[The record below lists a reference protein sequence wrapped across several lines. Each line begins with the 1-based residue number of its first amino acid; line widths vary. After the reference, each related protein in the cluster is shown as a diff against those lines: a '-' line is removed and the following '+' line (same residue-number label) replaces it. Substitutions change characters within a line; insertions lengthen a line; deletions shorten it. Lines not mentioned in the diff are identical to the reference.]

1 MVWVRQYQ
9 GMSGKQHSLCA
20 GGPGGREHN
29 AQNAPNKQY
38 ANQLS
43 QRHGGDGRHSNVC
56 SAHHIGVVPFIKK
69 EPAVL
74 VLLGFAMI
82 AVFMVLIMTK
92 KLTPVLA
99 LIIVPTVFGLFA
111 GAGLG
116 IGDMVMDSMK
126 SMTSTAALLMFAII
140 YFGLMIDV
148 GLFDPLVR
156 FILRKLGNDP
166 AKVVLG
172 TALLAAAVSLDGDGS
187 TTFILTT
194 AAMLPIYL
202 RLKMSPVVLT
212 CVAGLANGTMNI
224 VPWGGPTA
232 RAATA
237 LKIDVNDVFVPM
249 IPSLIAGLA
258 VVLAF
263 AWLLG
268 LQERNRLRATQPEI
282 WGTPSTAEPFTTD
295 AFDGG
300 SSAGGSRTGGSGSAP
315 VPAAGG
321 PGGLSLEGS
330 SVAVL
335 ERTETLVDDSDT
347 AMADTAL
354 DPNRKTLRPKLQW
367 FNLGLTV
374 AVMGML
380 IADLVPL
387 PYVFMVGSAIALLVN
402 FPKVKDQ
409 GAQLVA
415 HAPSIVAVVSMVM
428 AAAVLTGV
436 LTGTGMVEAMSAWLV
451 QIIPSDMGPLMA
463 VITGVLSIPMTFF
476 MSNDAFYFGVL
487 PVLAETAG
495 HYGISA
501 ADMARASIT
510 GQPFHMQSPLVPAIL
525 LLVSLAKVDLG
536 DHHKKVLWRSA
547 VVSLVMLGVGMLTGA
562 IGIG

>member
-1 MVWVRQYQ
+1 M
-9 GMSGKQHSLCA
+9 
-20 GGPGGREHN
+20 
-29 AQNAPNKQY
+29 
-38 ANQLS
+38 
-43 QRHGGDGRHSNVC
+43 
-56 SAHHIGVVPFIKK
+56 
-69 EPAVL
+69 L

-116 IGDMVMDSMK
+116 IGPMVLDSMK

-172 TALLAAAVSLDGDGS
+172 TAILAAAVSLDGDGS

-194 AAMLPIYL
+194 AAMLPVYL

-224 VPWGGPTA
+224 LPWGGPTA
-232 RAATA
+232 RAASA
-237 LKIDVNDVFVPM
+237 LKISVSDVFVPM
-249 IPSLIAGLA
+249 IPSLVAGL
-258 VVLAF
+258 VVVFVF

-268 LQERNRLRATQPEI
+268 LQERNRLRTVAPEL
-282 WGTPSTAEPFTTD
+282 WAEG
-295 AFDGG
+295 AEFDGG
-300 SSAGGSRTGGSGSAP
+300 AAGTGGTGGTGDGGTGRFGFGRKTTGPAGAAP
-315 VPAAGG
+315 VGGAPAASGTG
-321 PGGLSLEGS
+321 
-330 SVAVL
+330 VAVL
-335 ERTETLVDDSDT
+335 ERPEDLVDDRDS

-354 DPNRKTLRPKLQW
+354 DPNRATLRPKLFW

-374 AVMGML
+374 AVMVT
-380 IADLVPL
+380 LVANIIPL
-387 PYVFMVGSAIALLVN
+387 PFVFMVGAAIALLVN

-409 GAQLVA
+409 SAQLIA

-436 LTGTGMVEAMSAWLV
+436 LNGTGMVKAMSEWLV
-451 QIIPSDMGPLMA
+451 QIIPADMGPFMA

-487 PVLAETAG
+487 PVLSETAA
-495 HYGISA
+495 HYGVGA

-510 GQPFHMQSPLVPAIL
+510 GQPFHLQSPLVPAIL

-536 DHHKKVLWRSA
+536 DHHKKVLWRTA
-547 VVSLVMLGVGMLTGA
+547 VISLVMLGVGVFTGA

>member
-1 MVWVRQYQ
+1 M
-9 GMSGKQHSLCA
+9 
-20 GGPGGREHN
+20 
-29 AQNAPNKQY
+29 
-38 ANQLS
+38 
-43 QRHGGDGRHSNVC
+43 
-56 SAHHIGVVPFIKK
+56 
-69 EPAVL
+69 L

-99 LIIVPTVFGLFA
+99 LIIVPTIFGLFA

-116 IGDMVMDSMK
+116 IGPMVMDSMK

-148 GLFDPLVR
+148 GLFDPLVK

-172 TALLAAAVSLDGDGS
+172 TAILAAAVSLDGDGS

-194 AAMLPIYL
+194 AAMLPVYL

-224 VPWGGPTA
+224 LPWGGPTA

-237 LKIDVNDVFVPM
+237 LHLDVNDVFVPM
-249 IPSLIAGLA
+249 VPSLIVGLI
-258 VVLAF
+258 VVLVF
-263 AWLLG
+263 SWLLG
-268 LQERNRLRATQPEI
+268 LQERNRLRATAPEI
-282 WGTPSTAEPFTTD
+282 WGEVADPSD

-300 SSAGGSRTGGSGSAP
+300 NGRGGAVAAGSGSGSAK
-315 VPAAGG
+315 
-321 PGGLSLEGS
+321 GS
-330 SVAVL
+330 SRFGRTGSTPTAGEPGTGGGSVVVVL
-335 ERTETLVDDSDT
+335 ERTEELVDEHDT

-354 DPNRKTLRPKLQW
+354 DPNRSTLRPKLLW
-367 FNLGLTV
+367 FNLALTV
-374 AVMGML
+374 AVMVT
-380 IADLVPL
+380 LVANIIPL
-387 PYVFMVGSAIALLVN
+387 PFVFMVGSAVALLVN

-409 GAQLVA
+409 GAQLIA

-436 LTGTGMVEAMSAWLV
+436 LNGTGMVKAMSEWLV
-451 QIIPSDMGPLMA
+451 QIIPADMGPFMA

-487 PVLAETAG
+487 PVLSETAA
-495 HYGISA
+495 HYGVGA

-510 GQPFHMQSPLVPAIL
+510 GQPFHLQSPLVPAIL

-536 DHHKKVLWRSA
+536 DHHKKVLWRTA
-547 VVSLVMLGVGMLTGA
+547 VISLVMLAVGVLTGA

>member
-1 MVWVRQYQ
+1 M
-9 GMSGKQHSLCA
+9 
-20 GGPGGREHN
+20 
-29 AQNAPNKQY
+29 
-38 ANQLS
+38 
-43 QRHGGDGRHSNVC
+43 
-56 SAHHIGVVPFIKK
+56 
-69 EPAVL
+69 L

-116 IGDMVMDSMK
+116 IGDMVLESMK
-126 SMTSTAALLMFAII
+126 SMTSTAALLMFAIV

-148 GLFDPLVR
+148 GLFDPLVK

-172 TALLAAAVSLDGDGS
+172 TAILAAAVSLDGDGS

-194 AAMLPIYL
+194 AAMLPVYL

-224 VPWGGPTA
+224 LPWGGPTA

-237 LKIDVNDVFVPM
+237 LHLDVNDVFVPM
-249 IPSLIAGLA
+249 IPSLIAGL
-258 VVLAF
+258 VVVFGF

-268 LQERNRLRATQPEI
+268 LQERNRLRATAPEI
-282 WGTPSTAEPFTTD
+282 WGTPDTAEPFT
-295 AFDGG
+295 AEKFDGG
-300 SSAGGSRTGGSGSAP
+300 ASDGGTAAASAGTGRSGSRSPGTGS
-315 VPAAGG
+315 PAVGG
-321 PGGLSLEGS
+321 YTPEGP

-335 ERTETLVDDSDT
+335 ERTETLVDERDS

-354 DPNRKTLRPKLQW
+354 DPNRRTLRPKLFW
-367 FNLGLTV
+367 FNFGLTV
-374 AVMGML
+374 AVMVVL
-380 IADLVPL
+380 VANIVPL
-387 PYVFMVGSAIALLVN
+387 PFVFMVGSAIALLVN
-402 FPKVKDQ
+402 FPKVKEQ
-409 GAQLVA
+409 GEQLIA

-436 LTGTGMVEAMSAWLV
+436 LKGTGMVEAMSAWLV
-451 QIIPSDMGPLMA
+451 QIIPSSMGPFMA

-487 PVLAETAG
+487 PVLSETAA

-501 ADMARASIT
+501 AEMARASIT
-510 GQPFHMQSPLVPAIL
+510 GQPFHLQSPLVPAIL

-536 DHHKKVLWRSA
+536 DHHKKVLWRTA

>member
-1 MVWVRQYQ
+1 M
-9 GMSGKQHSLCA
+9 
-20 GGPGGREHN
+20 
-29 AQNAPNKQY
+29 
-38 ANQLS
+38 
-43 QRHGGDGRHSNVC
+43 
-56 SAHHIGVVPFIKK
+56 
-69 EPAVL
+69 L
-74 VLLGFAMI
+74 VILGFAMI

-148 GLFDPLVR
+148 GLFDPLVK

-172 TALLAAAVSLDGDGS
+172 TAILAAAVSLDGDGS

-194 AAMLPIYL
+194 AAMLPVYL

-224 VPWGGPTA
+224 LPWGGPTA

-249 IPSLIAGLA
+249 IPSLVAGL
-258 VVLAF
+258 VVVFAF

-268 LQERNRLRATQPEI
+268 LQERNRLRATAPEI
-282 WGTPSTAEPFTTD
+282 WGTPSSAEPF
-295 AFDGG
+295 AAEEFDGG
-300 SSAGGSRTGGSGSAP
+300 TSAGASGTGAYGTGRRK
-315 VPAAGG
+315 GG
-321 PGGLSLEGS
+321 NPGGAAPAVGRPLGGAG
-330 SVAVL
+330 VAVL
-335 ERTETLVDDSDT
+335 ERTETLVDEHDT

-354 DPNRKTLRPKLQW
+354 DPNRSTLRPKLFW
-367 FNLGLTV
+367 FNLALTV
-374 AVMGML
+374 AVMVV
-380 IADLVPL
+380 LVANVIPL
-387 PYVFMVGSAIALLVN
+387 PFVFMVGAAIALLVN

-409 GAQLVA
+409 GAQLIA

-436 LTGTGMVEAMSAWLV
+436 LKGTGMVEAMSAWLV
-451 QIIPSDMGPLMA
+451 QIIPTSMGPFMA

-476 MSNDAFYFGVL
+476 MSNDAFSFGVL
-487 PVLAETAG
+487 PVLSETAA
-495 HYGISA
+495 HYGVGA

-510 GQPFHMQSPLVPAIL
+510 GQPFHLQSPLVPAIL

-536 DHHKKVLWRSA
+536 DHHKKVLWRTA
-547 VVSLVMLGVGMLTGA
+547 VISLVMLGVGMLTGA

>member
-1 MVWVRQYQ
+1 M
-9 GMSGKQHSLCA
+9 
-20 GGPGGREHN
+20 
-29 AQNAPNKQY
+29 
-38 ANQLS
+38 
-43 QRHGGDGRHSNVC
+43 
-56 SAHHIGVVPFIKK
+56 
-69 EPAVL
+69 L

-99 LIIVPTVFGLFA
+99 LIIVPTIFGLFA

-116 IGDMVMDSMK
+116 IGAMVLESMK

-172 TALLAAAVSLDGDGS
+172 TAILAAAVSLDGDGS

-194 AAMLPIYL
+194 AAMLPVYL

-224 VPWGGPTA
+224 LPWGGPTA
-232 RAATA
+232 RAASA
-237 LKIDVNDVFVPM
+237 LKISVSEVFVPM
-249 IPSLIAGLA
+249 IPSLIAGL
-258 VVLAF
+258 VVVFVF

-268 LQERNRLRATQPEI
+268 LQERNRLRAVAPEI
-282 WGTPSTAEPFTTD
+282 WGEGSAEK
-295 AFDGG
+295 FDGG
-300 SSAGGSRTGGSGSAP
+300 APAGGGTGRFGFGRKGSRPAGGS
-315 VPAAGG
+315 PAVD
-321 PGGLSLEGS
+321 GS

-335 ERTETLVDDSDT
+335 ERTEELVDDRDS

-354 DPNRKTLRPKLQW
+354 DPNRATLRPKLQW

-374 AVMGML
+374 AIMVL
-380 IADLVPL
+380 LVADLVPL
-387 PYVFMVGSAIALLVN
+387 PFVFMVGSAIALLVN
-402 FPKVKDQ
+402 FPKLKDQ
-409 GAQLVA
+409 SAQLIA

-436 LTGTGMVEAMSAWLV
+436 LNGTGMVKAMSAWLV

-463 VITGVLSIPMTFF
+463 VITGLLSIPMTFF

-487 PVLAETAG
+487 PVLSETAG
-495 HYGISA
+495 HYGVSA
-501 ADMARASIT
+501 AEMARASIT
-510 GQPFHMQSPLVPAIL
+510 GQPFHLQSPLVPAIL

-536 DHHKKVLWRSA
+536 DHHKKVLWRTA
-547 VVSLVMLGVGMLTGA
+547 VISLVMLGVGVLTGA

>member
-1 MVWVRQYQ
+1 
-9 GMSGKQHSLCA
+9 
-20 GGPGGREHN
+20 
-29 AQNAPNKQY
+29 
-38 ANQLS
+38 
-43 QRHGGDGRHSNVC
+43 
-56 SAHHIGVVPFIKK
+56 VVPFIKK

-249 IPSLIAGLA
+249 LPSLLAGIA

-268 LQERNRLRATQPEI
+268 IQERNRLRATQPEI
-282 WGTPSTAEPFTTD
+282 WGVPETAE

-300 SSAGGSRTGGSGSAP
+300 TAGGGSGSG
-315 VPAAGG
+315 AGG
-321 PGGLSLEGS
+321 SGTRGSVSPATGGSAVGGS

-402 FPKVKDQ
+402 FPHVKDQ
-409 GAQLVA
+409 ANQLIA

-487 PVLAETAG
+487 PVLSETAA

-501 ADMARASIT
+501 AEMARASIT

-547 VVSLVMLGVGMLTGA
+547 VVSLVMLAVGMLTGA

>member
-1 MVWVRQYQ
+1 M
-9 GMSGKQHSLCA
+9 
-20 GGPGGREHN
+20 
-29 AQNAPNKQY
+29 
-38 ANQLS
+38 
-43 QRHGGDGRHSNVC
+43 
-56 SAHHIGVVPFIKK
+56 
-69 EPAVL
+69 L

-99 LIIVPTVFGLFA
+99 LIIVPTIFGLFA

-116 IGDMVMDSMK
+116 IGPMVMDSMK

-148 GLFDPLVR
+148 GLFDPLVK

-172 TALLAAAVSLDGDGS
+172 TAILAAAVSLDGDGS

-194 AAMLPIYL
+194 AAMLPVYL

-224 VPWGGPTA
+224 LPWGGPTA

-237 LKIDVNDVFVPM
+237 LKLDVNDVFVPM
-249 IPSLIAGLA
+249 VPSLIVGLI
-258 VVLAF
+258 VVLVF

-268 LQERNRLRATQPEI
+268 LQERNRLRTTAPEI
-282 WGTPSTAEPFTTD
+282 WGDVADPSE

-300 SSAGGSRTGGSGSAP
+300 TGRGGSVAAGSGSGSGFG
-315 VPAAGG
+315 AGRFG
-321 PGGLSLEGS
+321 FGRNGSTATTRKPGTGGGAG
-330 SVAVL
+330 VVVL
-335 ERTETLVDDSDT
+335 EDPATLVDDHDT

-354 DPNRKTLRPKLQW
+354 DPNRSTLRPKLFW
-367 FNLGLTV
+367 FNLALTV
-374 AVMGML
+374 AVMVVL
-380 IADLVPL
+380 VANIVPL
-387 PYVFMVGSAIALLVN
+387 PFVFMVGSAIALLVN

-409 GAQLVA
+409 GAQLIA

-436 LTGTGMVEAMSAWLV
+436 LNGTGMVKAMSEWLV
-451 QIIPSDMGPLMA
+451 QIIPADMGPFMA
-463 VITGVLSIPMTFF
+463 VITGLLSIPMTFF

-487 PVLAETAG
+487 PVLSETAA
-495 HYGISA
+495 HYGVDA
-501 ADMARASIT
+501 VDMARASIT
-510 GQPFHMQSPLVPAIL
+510 GQPFHLQSPLVPAIL

-536 DHHKKVLWRSA
+536 DHHKKVLWRTA
-547 VVSLVMLGVGMLTGA
+547 VISVVMLVVGVLTGA

>member
-1 MVWVRQYQ
+1 
-9 GMSGKQHSLCA
+9 
-20 GGPGGREHN
+20 
-29 AQNAPNKQY
+29 
-38 ANQLS
+38 
-43 QRHGGDGRHSNVC
+43 
-56 SAHHIGVVPFIKK
+56 
-69 EPAVL
+69 
-74 VLLGFAMI
+74 
-82 AVFMVLIMTK
+82 
-92 KLTPVLA
+92 
-99 LIIVPTVFGLFA
+99 
-111 GAGLG
+111 
-116 IGDMVMDSMK
+116 
-126 SMTSTAALLMFAII
+126 
-140 YFGLMIDV
+140 
-148 GLFDPLVR
+148 
-156 FILRKLGNDP
+156 
-166 AKVVLG
+166 G

-232 RAATA
+232 RAASA

-258 VVLAF
+258 IVLVF
-263 AWLLG
+263 AWVLG
-268 LQERNRLRATQPEI
+268 LQERNRLRATEPEI
-282 WGTPSTAEPFTTD
+282 WGVPSSAEPFTSD

-300 SSAGGSRTGGSGSAP
+300 TTAGGSGTSRGGSGRSGSAP
-315 VPAAGG
+315 VPATGSPAVGGAAPVAG
-321 PGGLSLEGS
+321 
-330 SVAVL
+330 VALL
-335 ERTETLVDDSDT
+335 ERPEEYVDDSA
-347 AMADTAL
+347 AMAGTAL

-402 FPKVKDQ
+402 FPHVKDQ
-409 GAQLVA
+409 AAQIVA

-451 QIIPSDMGPLMA
+451 QIIPSSMGPLMA

-487 PVLAETAG
+487 PVLSETAA
-495 HYGISA
+495 HYGISSA
-501 ADMARASIT
+501 EMARASIT

-536 DHHKKVLWRSA
+536 DHHKKVLWRAA
-547 VVSLVMLGVGMLTGA
+547 VVSLVMLAVGMLTGA

>member
-1 MVWVRQYQ
+1 M
-9 GMSGKQHSLCA
+9 
-20 GGPGGREHN
+20 
-29 AQNAPNKQY
+29 
-38 ANQLS
+38 
-43 QRHGGDGRHSNVC
+43 
-56 SAHHIGVVPFIKK
+56 
-69 EPAVL
+69 L

-116 IGDMVMDSMK
+116 IGDMVLESMK

-148 GLFDPLVR
+148 GLFDPLVK

-172 TALLAAAVSLDGDGS
+172 TAILAAAVSLDGDGS

-194 AAMLPIYL
+194 AAMLPVYL

-224 VPWGGPTA
+224 LPWGGPTA

-237 LKIDVNDVFVPM
+237 LHLDVNDVFVPM
-249 IPSLIAGLA
+249 IPSLIAGLVA
-258 VVLAF
+258 VFAF

-268 LQERNRLRATQPEI
+268 LQERNRLRATAPEI
-282 WGTPSTAEPFTTD
+282 WGVPDTAEK
-295 AFDGG
+295 FDGG
-300 SSAGGSRTGGSGSAP
+300 ASDGGTAASSTGTGRTGSRKPGTGS
-315 VPAAGG
+315 PAVGG
-321 PGGLSLEGS
+321 YSPEGS

-335 ERTETLVDDSDT
+335 ECTETLVDERDS

-354 DPNRKTLRPKLQW
+354 DPNRKTLRPKLFW

-374 AVMGML
+374 AVMVVL
-380 IADLVPL
+380 VANIVPL
-387 PYVFMVGSAIALLVN
+387 PFVFMVGSAIALLVN
-402 FPKVKDQ
+402 FPKVKEQ
-409 GAQLVA
+409 GEQLIA

-436 LTGTGMVEAMSAWLV
+436 LKGTGMVEAMSAWLV
-451 QIIPSDMGPLMA
+451 QIIPTSMGPFMA

-487 PVLAETAG
+487 PVLSETAA

-501 ADMARASIT
+501 AEMARASIT
-510 GQPFHMQSPLVPAIL
+510 GQPFHLQSPLVPAIL

-536 DHHKKVLWRSA
+536 DHHKKVLWRTA
-547 VVSLVMLGVGMLTGA
+547 VVSLVMLAVGMLTGA

>member
-1 MVWVRQYQ
+1 M
-9 GMSGKQHSLCA
+9 
-20 GGPGGREHN
+20 
-29 AQNAPNKQY
+29 
-38 ANQLS
+38 
-43 QRHGGDGRHSNVC
+43 
-56 SAHHIGVVPFIKK
+56 
-69 EPAVL
+69 L

-99 LIIVPTVFGLFA
+99 LIIVPTIFGLFA

-232 RAATA
+232 RAASA

-258 VVLAF
+258 VVLVF
-263 AWLLG
+263 AWVLG

-282 WGTPSTAEPFTTD
+282 WGTPETAE

-300 SSAGGSRTGGSGSAP
+300 TPAGSGRTGRGGSGRGTAP
-315 VPAAGG
+315 VPATGG
-321 PGGLSLEGS
+321 PAVGGEGS

-354 DPNRKTLRPKLQW
+354 DPNRETLRPKLQW

-402 FPKVKDQ
+402 FPHVKDQ
-409 GAQLVA
+409 GKQLVA

-436 LTGTGMVEAMSAWLV
+436 LKGTGMVEAMSAWLV
-451 QIIPSDMGPLMA
+451 QIIPSSMGPLMA

-487 PVLAETAG
+487 PVLSETAA

-501 ADMARASIT
+501 AEMARASIT

-547 VVSLVMLGVGMLTGA
+547 VVALVMLGVAILTGA
-562 IGIG
+562 IGIH

>member
-1 MVWVRQYQ
+1 M
-9 GMSGKQHSLCA
+9 
-20 GGPGGREHN
+20 
-29 AQNAPNKQY
+29 
-38 ANQLS
+38 
-43 QRHGGDGRHSNVC
+43 
-56 SAHHIGVVPFIKK
+56 
-69 EPAVL
+69 L

-111 GAGLG
+111 DAGLG
-116 IGDMVMDSMK
+116 IGDMVLDSMK

-148 GLFDPLVR
+148 GLFDPLVK

-172 TALLAAAVSLDGDGS
+172 TAILAAAVSLDGDGS

-194 AAMLPIYL
+194 AAMLPVYL

-224 VPWGGPTA
+224 LPWGGPTA

-237 LKIDVNDVFVPM
+237 LHLDVNDVFVPM
-249 IPSLIAGLA
+249 IPSLIAGL
-258 VVLAF
+258 VVVFAF

-268 LQERNRLRATQPEI
+268 LQERNRLRATAPEI
-282 WGTPSTAEPFTTD
+282 WGTPSTAEPFSAE

-300 SSAGGSRTGGSGSAP
+300 TAGGGSGTSRTGSRTPGTGIPAVGGSPAGS
-315 VPAAGG
+315 G
-321 PGGLSLEGS
+321 
-330 SVAVL
+330 VAVL
-335 ERTETLVDDSDT
+335 ERTETLVDDHDS

-354 DPNRKTLRPKLQW
+354 DPNRSTLRPKLIW
-367 FNLGLTV
+367 FNLGLTI
-374 AVMGML
+374 AVMVML
-380 IADLVPL
+380 VADLVPL
-387 PYVFMVGSAIALLVN
+387 PFVFMVGSAIALIVN
-402 FPKVKDQ
+402 FPNVREQ
-409 GAQLVA
+409 GAQLIA

-451 QIIPSDMGPLMA
+451 QIIPTSMGPFMA

-487 PVLAETAG
+487 PVLSETAG

-501 ADMARASIT
+501 AEMARASIT
-510 GQPFHMQSPLVPAIL
+510 GQPFHLQSPLVPAIL

-536 DHHKKVLWRSA
+536 DHHKKVLWRTA
-547 VVSLVMLGVGMLTGA
+547 VISLVMLGVGMLTGA

>member
-1 MVWVRQYQ
+1 
-9 GMSGKQHSLCA
+9 
-20 GGPGGREHN
+20 
-29 AQNAPNKQY
+29 
-38 ANQLS
+38 
-43 QRHGGDGRHSNVC
+43 
-56 SAHHIGVVPFIKK
+56 
-69 EPAVL
+69 VL

-116 IGDMVMDSMK
+116 IGDMVLDSMK

-148 GLFDPLVR
+148 GLFDPLVK

-172 TALLAAAVSLDGDGS
+172 TAILAAAVSLDGDGS

-194 AAMLPIYL
+194 AAMLPVYL

-224 VPWGGPTA
+224 LPWGGPTA

-237 LKIDVNDVFVPM
+237 LHLDVNDVFVPM
-249 IPSLIAGLA
+249 VPSLIAGL
-258 VVLAF
+258 VVVFAF

-268 LQERNRLRATQPEI
+268 LQERNRLRATAPEI
-282 WGTPSTAEPFTTD
+282 WGVPDTAEK
-295 AFDGG
+295 FDGG
-300 SSAGGSRTGGSGSAP
+300 TAGGGSGTNRTGSRTPGTGTPAVGGSPAGS
-315 VPAAGG
+315 G
-321 PGGLSLEGS
+321 
-330 SVAVL
+330 VAVL
-335 ERTETLVDDSDT
+335 ERADSLVDDHDS

-354 DPNRKTLRPKLQW
+354 DPNRSTLRPRLIW
-367 FNLGLTV
+367 FNLGLTI
-374 AVMGML
+374 AVMVML
-380 IADLVPL
+380 VADLVPL
-387 PYVFMVGSAIALLVN
+387 PFVFMVGSAIALVVN
-402 FPKVKDQ
+402 FPNVKEQ
-409 GAQLVA
+409 GAQLIA

-451 QIIPSDMGPLMA
+451 EIIPTSMGPFMA

-487 PVLAETAG
+487 PVLSETAG

-501 ADMARASIT
+501 AEMARASIT
-510 GQPFHMQSPLVPAIL
+510 GQPFHLQSPLVPAIL

-536 DHHKKVLWRSA
+536 DHHKKVLWRTA
-547 VVSLVMLGVGMLTGA
+547 VISLVMLGVGMLTGA

>member
-1 MVWVRQYQ
+1 
-9 GMSGKQHSLCA
+9 
-20 GGPGGREHN
+20 
-29 AQNAPNKQY
+29 
-38 ANQLS
+38 
-43 QRHGGDGRHSNVC
+43 
-56 SAHHIGVVPFIKK
+56 
-69 EPAVL
+69 VL

-99 LIIVPTVFGLFA
+99 LIIVPTIFGLFA

-116 IGDMVMDSMK
+116 IGPMVMDSMK

-166 AKVVLG
+166 AKVVVG
-172 TALLAAAVSLDGDGS
+172 TAILAAAVSLDGDGS

-194 AAMLPIYL
+194 AAMLPVYL

-224 VPWGGPTA
+224 LPWGGPTA

-249 IPSLIAGLA
+249 VPSLIAGL
-258 VVLAF
+258 VVVMVF
-263 AWLLG
+263 SWLLG
-268 LQERNRLRATQPEI
+268 LQERNRLRSTAPEI
-282 WGTPSTAEPFTTD
+282 WGDGGSFEAGT
-295 AFDGG
+295 FDGG
-300 SSAGGSRTGGSGSAP
+300 SSATGGTGRRAFGRKGSTS
-315 VPAAGG
+315 PAGLPAGG
-321 PGGLSLEGS
+321 G

-335 ERTETLVDDSDT
+335 ERTEVLVDDRDT

-354 DPNRKTLRPKLQW
+354 DPNRKTLRPKLFW

-374 AVMGML
+374 AVMGT
-380 IADLVPL
+380 LVANIIPL
-387 PYVFMVGSAIALLVN
+387 PFVFMVGSAIALLVN

-409 GAQLVA
+409 GAQLIA

-436 LTGTGMVEAMSAWLV
+436 LNGTGMVKAMSEWLV
-451 QIIPSDMGPLMA
+451 QIIPADMGPFMA
-463 VITGVLSIPMTFF
+463 IITGVLSIPMTFF

-487 PVLAETAG
+487 PVLSETAA
-495 HYGISA
+495 HYGVSA

-510 GQPFHMQSPLVPAIL
+510 GQPFHLQSPLVPAIL
-525 LLVSLAKVDLG
+525 LLVSLANVDLG
-536 DHHKKVLWRSA
+536 DHHKKVLWRTG
-547 VVSLVMLGVGMLTGA
+547 VISLVMLAVGVLTGA

>member
-1 MVWVRQYQ
+1 
-9 GMSGKQHSLCA
+9 
-20 GGPGGREHN
+20 
-29 AQNAPNKQY
+29 
-38 ANQLS
+38 
-43 QRHGGDGRHSNVC
+43 
-56 SAHHIGVVPFIKK
+56 
-69 EPAVL
+69 
-74 VLLGFAMI
+74 
-82 AVFMVLIMTK
+82 MVLIMTK

-99 LIIVPTVFGLFA
+99 LIIVPTIFGLFA

-116 IGDMVMDSMK
+116 IGPMVMDSMK

-172 TALLAAAVSLDGDGS
+172 TAILAAAVSLDGDGS

-194 AAMLPIYL
+194 AAMLPVYL

-224 VPWGGPTA
+224 LPWGGPTA

-237 LKIDVNDVFVPM
+237 LKLDVNDVFVPM
-249 IPSLIAGLA
+249 VPSLIAGLI

-263 AWLLG
+263 SWLLG
-268 LQERNRLRATQPEI
+268 LQERNRLHSVAPEI
-282 WGTPSTAEPFTTD
+282 WGAGD
-295 AFDGG
+295 AGMSDGG
-300 SSAGGSRTGGSGSAP
+300 AGRFGFGFGRKGTGPRLQGPGAA
-315 VPAAGG
+315 VPAAG
-321 PGGLSLEGS
+321 LA

-335 ERTETLVDDSDT
+335 DRTERLVDASDS

-354 DPNRKTLRPKLQW
+354 DPNRKTLRPKLFW

-374 AVMGML
+374 AVMGTL
-380 IADLVPL
+380 VANVVPL
-387 PYVFMVGSAIALLVN
+387 PFVFMVGSAVALLVN

-409 GAQLVA
+409 GAQLIA

-436 LTGTGMVEAMSAWLV
+436 LNGTGMVKAMSTWLV
-451 QIIPSDMGPLMA
+451 QVIPADMGPLMA
-463 VITGVLSIPMTFF
+463 VITGLLSIPMTFF

-487 PVLAETAG
+487 PVLSETAA
-495 HYGISA
+495 HYGVGA

-510 GQPFHMQSPLVPAIL
+510 GQPFHLQSPLVPAIL

-536 DHHKKVLWRSA
+536 DHHKKVLWRTA
-547 VVSLVMLGVGMLTGA
+547 VISLVMLGVGVLTGA

>member
-1 MVWVRQYQ
+1 M
-9 GMSGKQHSLCA
+9 
-20 GGPGGREHN
+20 
-29 AQNAPNKQY
+29 
-38 ANQLS
+38 
-43 QRHGGDGRHSNVC
+43 
-56 SAHHIGVVPFIKK
+56 KK

-116 IGDMVMDSMK
+116 IGDMVLDSMK

-172 TALLAAAVSLDGDGS
+172 TAVLAAAVSLDGDGS

-194 AAMLPIYL
+194 AAMLPVYL

-224 VPWGGPTA
+224 LPWGGPTA
-232 RAATA
+232 RAASA
-237 LKIDVNDVFVPM
+237 LNLNVSDVFVPM
-249 IPSLIAGLA
+249 IPSLIAGL
-258 VVLAF
+258 VVVFVF

-268 LQERNRLRATQPEI
+268 LQERNRLRATAPEI
-282 WGTPSTAEPFTTD
+282 WESSDTN
-295 AFDGG
+295 DGG
-300 SSAGGSRTGGSGSAP
+300 SAA
-315 VPAAGG
+315 PAASVSAARAPPPPPDAPPSEAPPAG
-321 PGGLSLEGS
+321 GS

-335 ERTETLVDDSDT
+335 ERTEDLVDERDT

-354 DPNRKTLRPKLQW
+354 DPNRATLRPKLQW

-374 AVMGML
+374 AIMALLV
-380 IADLVPL
+380 ADLVPL
-387 PYVFMVGSAIALLVN
+387 PFVFMVGSAIALLVN
-402 FPKVKDQ
+402 FPKLKDQ
-409 GAQLVA
+409 SAQLIA

-436 LTGTGMVEAMSAWLV
+436 LNGTGMVKAMSEWLV
-451 QIIPSDMGPLMA
+451 AIIPSDMGPFMA

-487 PVLAETAG
+487 PVLSETAG

-510 GQPFHMQSPLVPAIL
+510 GQPFHLQSPLVPAIL

-536 DHHKKVLWRSA
+536 DHHKKVLWRTA
-547 VVSLVMLGVGMLTGA
+547 VVSLVMLAVGVLTGA

>member
-1 MVWVRQYQ
+1 
-9 GMSGKQHSLCA
+9 
-20 GGPGGREHN
+20 
-29 AQNAPNKQY
+29 
-38 ANQLS
+38 
-43 QRHGGDGRHSNVC
+43 
-56 SAHHIGVVPFIKK
+56 
-69 EPAVL
+69 
-74 VLLGFAMI
+74 MI

-116 IGDMVMDSMK
+116 IGDMVLDSMK

-172 TALLAAAVSLDGDGS
+172 TAILAAAVSLDGDGS

-194 AAMLPIYL
+194 AAMLPVYL

-224 VPWGGPTA
+224 LPWGGPTA

-249 IPSLIAGLA
+249 IPSLVAGLA
-258 VVLAF
+258 VVFAF

-268 LQERNRLRATQPEI
+268 LQERNRLRATAPEI
-282 WGTPSTAEPFTTD
+282 WATPASAEPFTAD
-295 AFDGG
+295 KFDGG
-300 SSAGGSRTGGSGSAP
+300 TGSGAAGGSGTRRGSGGKGSP
-315 VPAAGG
+315 VPATGG
-321 PGGLSLEGS
+321 PAVGGS

-335 ERTETLVDDSDT
+335 ERTETLIEDADT
-347 AMADTAL
+347 GLTDTAL

-374 AVMGML
+374 AVMVV
-380 IADLVPL
+380 LVANVIPL
-387 PYVFMVGSAIALLVN
+387 PFVFMVASAVALLVN

-409 GAQLVA
+409 GGQLIA

-428 AAAVLTGV
+428 TAAVLTGV
-436 LTGTGMVEAMSAWLV
+436 LKGTGMVEAMSAWLV
-451 QIIPSDMGPLMA
+451 QIIPTSMGPFMA
-463 VITGVLSIPMTFF
+463 VITGILSIPMTFF

-487 PVLAETAG
+487 PVLSETAA

-501 ADMARASIT
+501 AEMARASIT
-510 GQPFHMQSPLVPAIL
+510 GQPFHLQSPLVPAIL

-536 DHHKKVLWRSA
+536 DHHKKVLWRTA
-547 VVSLVMLGVGMLTGA
+547 VISLVMLGVGMLTGA

>member
-1 MVWVRQYQ
+1 M
-9 GMSGKQHSLCA
+9 
-20 GGPGGREHN
+20 
-29 AQNAPNKQY
+29 
-38 ANQLS
+38 
-43 QRHGGDGRHSNVC
+43 
-56 SAHHIGVVPFIKK
+56 
-69 EPAVL
+69 L

-116 IGDMVMDSMK
+116 IGDMVLDSMK

-148 GLFDPLVR
+148 GLFDPLVK

-172 TALLAAAVSLDGDGS
+172 TAILAAAVSLDGDGS

-194 AAMLPIYL
+194 AAMLPVYL

-224 VPWGGPTA
+224 LPWGGPTA

-237 LKIDVNDVFVPM
+237 LKLDVNDVFVPM
-249 IPSLIAGLA
+249 IPSLIAGL
-258 VVLAF
+258 VVVFAF
-263 AWLLG
+263 SWLLG
-268 LQERNRLRATQPEI
+268 LQERNRLRAIAPEI
-282 WGTPSTAEPFTTD
+282 WGTPETAEK
-295 AFDGG
+295 FDGG
-300 SSAGGSRTGGSGSAP
+300 TAASTAGTASSGSRTPGTGTPAVGGSPS
-315 VPAAGG
+315 
-321 PGGLSLEGS
+321 LSPEGS
-330 SVAVL
+330 GVAVL
-335 ERTETLVDDSDT
+335 ERTETLVDDHDT

-354 DPNRKTLRPKLQW
+354 DPNRSTLRPKLFW

-374 AVMGML
+374 AVMVML
-380 IADLVPL
+380 VADLVPL
-387 PYVFMVGSAIALLVN
+387 PFVFMVGSAIALVVN
-402 FPKVKDQ
+402 FPRVKEQ
-409 GAQLVA
+409 GAQLIA

-436 LTGTGMVEAMSAWLV
+436 LKGTGMVEAMSAWLV
-451 QIIPSDMGPLMA
+451 QIIPSDMGPFMA

-487 PVLAETAG
+487 PVLSETAA
-495 HYGISA
+495 HYGVSA
-501 ADMARASIT
+501 AEMARASIT
-510 GQPFHMQSPLVPAIL
+510 GQPFHLQSPLVPAIL

-536 DHHKKVLWRSA
+536 DHHKKVLWRTA
-547 VVSLVMLGVGMLTGA
+547 VISLVMLGVGMLTGA

>member
-1 MVWVRQYQ
+1 M
-9 GMSGKQHSLCA
+9 
-20 GGPGGREHN
+20 
-29 AQNAPNKQY
+29 
-38 ANQLS
+38 
-43 QRHGGDGRHSNVC
+43 
-56 SAHHIGVVPFIKK
+56 
-69 EPAVL
+69 L

-116 IGDMVMDSMK
+116 IGPMVMESMK

-148 GLFDPLVR
+148 GLFDPLVK

-172 TALLAAAVSLDGDGS
+172 TAILAAAVSLDGDGS

-194 AAMLPIYL
+194 AAMLPVYL

-224 VPWGGPTA
+224 LPWGGPTA

-237 LKIDVNDVFVPM
+237 LKLDVNDVFVPM
-249 IPSLIAGLA
+249 IPSLIVGLI
-258 VVLAF
+258 VVLVF
-263 AWLLG
+263 SWLLG
-268 LQERNRLRATQPEI
+268 LQERNRLRAVAPEI
-282 WGTPSTAEPFTTD
+282 WGEVADPADS
-295 AFDGG
+295 FDGG
-300 SSAGGSRTGGSGSAP
+300 SGRGGSGTGRSGSGVSRTGSTRTSGKP
-315 VPAAGG
+315 VTGGGAG
-321 PGGLSLEGS
+321 
-330 SVAVL
+330 VVVL
-335 ERTETLVDDSDT
+335 ERTEELVDDHDA

-354 DPNRKTLRPKLQW
+354 DPNRATLRPKLFW
-367 FNLGLTV
+367 FNLALTV
-374 AVMGML
+374 AVMVTL
-380 IADLVPL
+380 VANIVPL
-387 PYVFMVGSAIALLVN
+387 PFVFMVGSAIALLVN

-409 GAQLVA
+409 GAQLIA

-436 LTGTGMVEAMSAWLV
+436 LNGTGMVKAMSEWLV
-451 QIIPSDMGPLMA
+451 QIIPADMGPFMA
-463 VITGVLSIPMTFF
+463 IITGVLSIPMTFF

-487 PVLAETAG
+487 PVLSETAA
-495 HYGISA
+495 HYGVGA

-510 GQPFHMQSPLVPAIL
+510 GQPFHLQSPLVPAIL
-525 LLVSLAKVDLG
+525 LLVSLAKVELG
-536 DHHKKVLWRSA
+536 DHHKKVLWRTA
-547 VVSLVMLGVGMLTGA
+547 VISLVMLAVGVLTGA

>member
-1 MVWVRQYQ
+1 
-9 GMSGKQHSLCA
+9 
-20 GGPGGREHN
+20 
-29 AQNAPNKQY
+29 
-38 ANQLS
+38 
-43 QRHGGDGRHSNVC
+43 
-56 SAHHIGVVPFIKK
+56 
-69 EPAVL
+69 VL
-74 VLLGFAMI
+74 VILGFAMI

-148 GLFDPLVR
+148 GLFDPLVK

-172 TALLAAAVSLDGDGS
+172 TAILAAAVSLDGDGS

-194 AAMLPIYL
+194 AAMLPVYL

-224 VPWGGPTA
+224 LPWGGPTA

-249 IPSLIAGLA
+249 IPSLVAGL
-258 VVLAF
+258 VVVFAF

-268 LQERNRLRATQPEI
+268 LQERNRLRATAPEI
-282 WGTPSTAEPFTTD
+282 WGVPDTAEQ
-295 AFDGG
+295 FDGTSDG
-300 SSAGGSRTGGSGSAP
+300 GTSAVASGTGRGRKGGHPAPSGAAP
-315 VPAAGG
+315 VGG
-321 PGGLSLEGS
+321 

-335 ERTETLVDDSDT
+335 ERTEALVDEHDS

-354 DPNRKTLRPKLQW
+354 DPNRSTLRPKLFW
-367 FNLGLTV
+367 FNLALTV
-374 AVMGML
+374 AVMVVL
-380 IADLVPL
+380 VANIVPL
-387 PYVFMVGSAIALLVN
+387 PFVFMVGAAIALLVN

-409 GAQLVA
+409 GAQLIA

-436 LTGTGMVEAMSAWLV
+436 LKGTGMVEAMSAWLV
-451 QIIPSDMGPLMA
+451 QIIPSSMGPFMA
-463 VITGVLSIPMTFF
+463 VITGLLSIPMTFF

-487 PVLAETAG
+487 PVLSETAA
-495 HYGISA
+495 HYGVGA

-510 GQPFHMQSPLVPAIL
+510 GQPFHLQSPLVPAIL

-536 DHHKKVLWRSA
+536 DHHKKVLWRTA
-547 VVSLVMLGVGMLTGA
+547 VISLVMLGVGVLTGA

>member
-1 MVWVRQYQ
+1 M
-9 GMSGKQHSLCA
+9 
-20 GGPGGREHN
+20 
-29 AQNAPNKQY
+29 
-38 ANQLS
+38 
-43 QRHGGDGRHSNVC
+43 
-56 SAHHIGVVPFIKK
+56 
-69 EPAVL
+69 L
-74 VLLGFAMI
+74 VILGFAMI

-148 GLFDPLVR
+148 GLFDPLVK

-172 TALLAAAVSLDGDGS
+172 TAILAAAVSLDGDGS

-194 AAMLPIYL
+194 AAMLPVYL

-224 VPWGGPTA
+224 LPWGGPTA

-249 IPSLIAGLA
+249 IPSLVAGL
-258 VVLAF
+258 VVVFAF

-268 LQERNRLRATQPEI
+268 LQERNRLRATAPEI
-282 WGTPSTAEPFTTD
+282 WGVPETA
-295 AFDGG
+295 AGFDGMSDG
-300 SSAGGSRTGGSGSAP
+300 GASAGGTGGTG
-315 VPAAGG
+315 AGTG
-321 PGGLSLEGS
+321 RGRQGNPGGAAPAVDGSPAGS

-335 ERTETLVDDSDT
+335 DRAETLLEDSGAGLT
-347 AMADTAL
+347 DTAL
-354 DPNRKTLRPKLQW
+354 DPNRSTLRPKLFW
-367 FNLGLTV
+367 FNLALTV
-374 AVMGML
+374 AVMVV
-380 IADLVPL
+380 LVANIIPL
-387 PYVFMVGSAIALLVN
+387 PFVFMVGAAVALLVN

-409 GAQLVA
+409 GAQLIA

-436 LTGTGMVEAMSAWLV
+436 LKGTGMVEAMSAWLV
-451 QIIPSDMGPLMA
+451 QIIPSSMGPFMA
-463 VITGVLSIPMTFF
+463 VITGILSIPMTFF

-487 PVLAETAG
+487 PVLSETAA
-495 HYGISA
+495 HYGVGA

-510 GQPFHMQSPLVPAIL
+510 GQPFHLQSPLVPAIL

-536 DHHKKVLWRSA
+536 DHHKKVLWRTA
-547 VVSLVMLGVGMLTGA
+547 VISLVMLGVGLLTGA

>member
-1 MVWVRQYQ
+1 M
-9 GMSGKQHSLCA
+9 
-20 GGPGGREHN
+20 
-29 AQNAPNKQY
+29 
-38 ANQLS
+38 
-43 QRHGGDGRHSNVC
+43 
-56 SAHHIGVVPFIKK
+56 
-69 EPAVL
+69 L

-116 IGDMVMDSMK
+116 IGPMVMDSMK

-148 GLFDPLVR
+148 GLFDPLVK

-172 TALLAAAVSLDGDGS
+172 TAILAAAVSLDGDGS

-194 AAMLPIYL
+194 AAMLPVYL

-224 VPWGGPTA
+224 LPWGGPTA

-237 LKIDVNDVFVPM
+237 LKLDVNDVFVPM
-249 IPSLIAGLA
+249 VPSLIVGLI
-258 VVLAF
+258 VVLVF
-263 AWLLG
+263 SWLLG
-268 LQERNRLRATQPEI
+268 LQERNRLRSVAPEI
-282 WGTPSTAEPFTTD
+282 WGDVADPSE

-300 SSAGGSRTGGSGSAP
+300 NGRGGAVAAGTGAGGTGKGGSRFGAGPSKTAGKPGTGGG
-315 VPAAGG
+315 AG
-321 PGGLSLEGS
+321 
-330 SVAVL
+330 VVVL
-335 ERTETLVDDSDT
+335 ERTEELVDEHDT

-354 DPNRKTLRPKLQW
+354 DPNRATLRPKLFW
-367 FNLGLTV
+367 FNLALTV
-374 AVMGML
+374 AVMVT
-380 IADLVPL
+380 LVANIIPL
-387 PYVFMVGSAIALLVN
+387 PFVFMVGSAIALLVN

-409 GAQLVA
+409 GAQLIA

-436 LTGTGMVEAMSAWLV
+436 LNGTGMVKAMSEWLV
-451 QIIPSDMGPLMA
+451 QIIPADMGPFMA
-463 VITGVLSIPMTFF
+463 VITGLLSIPMTFF

-487 PVLAETAG
+487 PVLSETAA
-495 HYGISA
+495 HYGVGA

-510 GQPFHMQSPLVPAIL
+510 GQPFHLQSPLVPAIL
-525 LLVSLAKVDLG
+525 LLVSLAKVELG
-536 DHHKKVLWRSA
+536 DHHKKVLWRTA
-547 VVSLVMLGVGMLTGA
+547 VISLVMLAVGVLTGA